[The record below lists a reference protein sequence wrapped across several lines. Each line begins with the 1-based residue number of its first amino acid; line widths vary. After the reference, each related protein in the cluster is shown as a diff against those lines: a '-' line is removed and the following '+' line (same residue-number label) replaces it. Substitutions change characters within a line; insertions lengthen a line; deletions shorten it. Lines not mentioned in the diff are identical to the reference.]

1 MWPRAFQHLCRTTDP
16 SPPGNASGWA
26 ERCRALTLSVAVLS
40 VPLTA
45 APQTLSSP
53 RDGLGGSEQSQTCTH
68 DDATICRA
76 LTLIGQAVDEIEVV
90 GNSEIATLPMDE
102 RVRNVARRSHAF
114 RLWFGDR
121 MHPVIYVNREAAAY
135 RNAARGGGRLA
146 DLVLAAVLVHEQTHK
161 IEPDEVSAY
170 RAEASWLGGQMGPL
184 SAEERA
190 EMLPYIERL
199 RQKAHA
205 PSAVAPRVATARPS
219 TKTQ

>member
-26 ERCRALTLSVAVLS
+26 ERCRTLTLSIALLS

-45 APQTLSSP
+45 APHTLSSP
-53 RDGLGGSEQSQTCTH
+53 RDGVGGNEQSQTCAH

-76 LTLIGQAVDEIEVV
+76 LTLIGQALDEIEVV

-102 RVRNVARRSHAF
+102 GLRKVARTSHAF

-121 MHPVIYVNREAAAY
+121 LHPVIYVNREAAAY

-161 IEPDEVSAY
+161 TEPDEVSAY
-170 RAEASWLGGQMGPL
+170 RAEAYWLGGKLGQL

-190 EMLPYIERL
+190 EMLPYIEHL

-205 PSAVAPRVATARPS
+205 ASALATRVATHVPS
-219 TKTQ
+219 KTQ